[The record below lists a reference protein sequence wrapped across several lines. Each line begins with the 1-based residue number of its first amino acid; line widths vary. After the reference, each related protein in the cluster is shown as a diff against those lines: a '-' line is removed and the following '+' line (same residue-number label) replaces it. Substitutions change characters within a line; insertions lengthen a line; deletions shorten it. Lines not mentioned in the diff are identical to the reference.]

1 MALRTERLTLS
12 IPTEADVDAITEA
25 AQDPEVPRWTTLPS
39 PYARTDAEQFIA
51 KAAEWWDAESELTW
65 GIRVDDRWVGMIG
78 LHRLERG
85 GSAEIG
91 YWMAV
96 AARGHGYLTE
106 AARSVIDFA
115 FDPDDLDLKRLDW
128 RAVVGNVPSARAART
143 LGFRYEGLQRQALA
157 DPRGRTTAGWRG
169 SWPPTTAHR
178 SPGRCSGTDPAS
190 AGHARMTS
198 CRRCPRCRG
207 SSTSSG
213 NG

>member
-1 MALRTERLTLS
+1 MAPITLHTGRLTLS
-12 IPTEADVDAITEA
+12 VPTAADVDAIADA

-65 GIRVDDRWVGMIG
+65 GIRVDDHWVGMIG

-128 RAVVGNVPSARAART
+128 RAVAGNVASARAARA
-143 LGFRYEGLQRQALA
+143 LGFRYEGLQRQALT
-157 DPRGRTTAGWRG
+157 DSRGRYDGWVAGLL
-169 SWPPTTAHR
+169 A
-178 SPGRCSGTDPAS
+178 TDDRTPQPWAVLED
-190 AGHARMTS
+190 
-198 CRRCPRCRG
+198 
-207 SSTSSG
+207 
-213 NG
+213 